1 MNQDAF
7 SKRHPIVNF
16 LFFLG
21 AIGFGVM
28 IQHPMYLL
36 AGFLCSIT
44 YYLQLNGRKGL
55 KNLLWMLLFFLLM
68 TAINPL
74 FNVYGKTRLFTVFG
88 RPYTLEGIYYGAA
101 VAGALVVM
109 LIWFGCYNAV
119 LTSDKFT
126 CLFGDLIPSLSLLLV
141 MVLRMIPN
149 LMRKAKQFLG
159 ARKSIGKGGSENAPR
174 KDKVMDGMTIVSAL
188 TDWALEGSVVTGDA
202 MRSRGYCS
210 TKRSSFMVYRMTGM
224 DVCLLVTQCLL
235 ILMVLAS
242 MITGGTVAEFTPDL
256 FIAPI
261 KGYHVP
267 GFLAYWAYLLIPV
280 ILQIKE
286 TIQWH
291 ISRSRISA
299 FPTPQPEGVN
309 R

>member
-55 KNLLWMLLFFLLM
+55 KNLLWMLLLFLMM

-74 FNVYGKTRLFTVFG
+74 FNVYGKTCLFAMFG

-149 LMRKAKQFLG
+149 LLRKA
-159 ARKSIGKGGSENAPR
+159 
-174 KDKVMDGMTIVSAL
+174 
-188 TDWALEGSVVTGDA
+188 
-202 MRSRGYCS
+202 
-210 TKRSSFMVYRMTGM
+210 
-224 DVCLLVTQCLL
+224 
-235 ILMVLAS
+235 
-242 MITGGTVAEFTPDL
+242 
-256 FIAPI
+256 
-261 KGYHVP
+261 
-267 GFLAYWAYLLIPV
+267 
-280 ILQIKE
+280 
-286 TIQWH
+286 
-291 ISRSRISA
+291 
-299 FPTPQPEGVN
+299 
-309 R
+309 